1 MLLFALKQQIKVV
14 ANMKRG
20 DIVELEISSPA
31 FEGSAVGRVDNL
43 VVFVPYAVPGDRI
56 RARITRKKRKFA
68 EAVIEEILEPS
79 GDRTD
84 PRCIHFGTCGGCTLQ
99 NARYEKQL
107 EYKQLQVT
115 ALMERIGGFRD
126 IKVNP
131 VLASG
136 QQFEYRNKMEYTFGA
151 SRWLTS
157 EEIASGEKFSR
168 DFALG
173 LHVPKRFDRILD
185 LTECHL
191 QDQVSMKILGICR
204 GTAIEK
210 GWTPYNVVDHT
221 GYLRNLIIRRGIN
234 TGDLMVN
241 LVTTASD
248 PEKIEFLCKELLDNV
263 PSITTIL
270 NCINSGPNPT
280 AMEEEIILHGN
291 GMISDRIGDITYNI
305 APFSFFQPNT
315 RQAEVLFSA
324 IREAAALEGTET
336 LYDLY
341 CGLGA
346 ISLFLSG
353 SAKKVVGVET
363 HTRSVELARKNA
375 EEQGSGN
382 CRFFDMDVLE
392 ALEPD
397 FLAEN
402 GKPDIVI
409 LDPPRAGLHPKALTG
424 LLSAEPERIV
434 YTSCNPATQARD
446 LNLLGESYDLVSV
459 QPVDMFPQTWHIESV
474 ATLRRRKV

>member
-1 MLLFALKQQIKVV
+1 
-14 ANMKRG
+14 MKRG

-31 FEGSAVGRVDNL
+31 FEGSAVGRIDNL

-56 RARITRKKRKFA
+56 RVRITKKKRKFA
-68 EAVIEEILEPS
+68 EAVIEEILVHS

-84 PRCIHFGTCGGCTLQ
+84 PRCRHFGTCGGCTLQ

-126 IKVNP
+126 INVEP
-131 VLASG
+131 VLSSR
-136 QQFEYRNKMEYTFGA
+136 QQFEYRNKMEFTFGA
-151 SRWLTS
+151 SRWLTA

-191 QDQVSMKILGICR
+191 QDQVSMKILDLCR
-204 GTAIEK
+204 NTAVTR
-210 GWTPYNVVDHT
+210 GWLPYNVVDHT

-241 LVTTASD
+241 LVTTARD
-248 PEKIEFLCKELLDNV
+248 PEKIEFLCKELLDKV

-280 AMEEEIILHGN
+280 AMEEEIILHGD
-291 GMISDRIGDITYNI
+291 GMLSDRIGDTTYRI
-305 APFSFFQPNT
+305 SPFSFFQPNT
-315 RQAEVLFSA
+315 SQAELLFST
-324 IREAAALEGTET
+324 IRDAASLAETET

-346 ISLFLSG
+346 ISLYLSG
-353 SAKKVVGVET
+353 MVKKVIGVET
-363 HTRSVELARKNA
+363 HSRSVELARQNA
-375 EEQGSGN
+375 EMNNAGN
-382 CRFFDMDVLE
+382 CIFYDMDVLN
-392 ALEPD
+392 ALEDD
-397 FLAEN
+397 FIAEN

-409 LDPPRAGLHPKALTG
+409 LDPPRAGLHPKALSG
-424 LLSAEPERIV
+424 LLKTAPERIV

-474 ATLRRRKV
+474 ATLHKRKV

>member
-1 MLLFALKQQIKVV
+1 
-14 ANMKRG
+14 MKRG
-20 DIVELEISSPA
+20 DIIELEISSPA

-43 VVFVPYAVPGDRI
+43 VVFVPYAIPGDRI
-56 RARITRKKRKFA
+56 RARITKKKRKFA
-68 EAVIEEILEPS
+68 EAVIEEILEYS

-84 PRCIHFGTCGGCTLQ
+84 PRCRHFGTCGGCTLQ

-126 IKVNP
+126 IKVAP
-131 VLASG
+131 VLPSR
-136 QQFEYRNKMEYTFGA
+136 QQFEYRNKMEFTFGA

-157 EEIASGEKFSR
+157 EEISSGEKFSR

-191 QDQVSMKILGICR
+191 QDQVSMKILDICR
-204 GTAIEK
+204 NTAVSK
-210 GWTPYNVVDHT
+210 GWLPYNVVDHT

-241 LVTTASD
+241 LVTTAHD
-248 PEKIEFLCKELLDNV
+248 PEKIELLRRELLDNV

-280 AMEEEIILHGN
+280 TMEEEIILYGD
-291 GMISDRIGDITYNI
+291 GMLLDRIGDTTYMI
-305 APFSFFQPNT
+305 SPFSFFQPNT
-315 RQAEVLFSA
+315 SQAETLFST
-324 IREAAALEGTET
+324 IRDAASLSETET

-346 ISLFLSG
+346 ISLYLSG
-353 SAKKVVGVET
+353 MVKKVIGVET
-363 HTRSVELARKNA
+363 HSRSVELAHQNA
-375 EEQGSGN
+375 EMNKASN
-382 CRFFDMDVLE
+382 CHFYDMDVLN
-392 ALEPD
+392 ALEDD
-397 FLAEN
+397 FIAEN

-409 LDPPRAGLHPKALTG
+409 LDPPRAGLHPKALSG
-424 LLSAEPERIV
+424 LLKAAPERIV

-446 LNLLGESYDLVSV
+446 LNLLSESYDLVSV

-474 ATLRRRKV
+474 ATLHRRKV